1 MKILPPSFRTRRR
14 GFSLVEVTLALGI
27 AAFGIT
33 TIMSLLPHG
42 VNNVRTAGEITA
54 ASRISQ
60 HILGALDQAQAA
72 ASRQALRYYFDAYA
86 VPVDPA
92 GRSKDSIAFVAEV
105 GAPVSDVQI
114 PGNTGS
120 HDAFLRRV
128 TMKLKQTAA
137 ADFDFTQADPASYK
151 LYSYVV
157 ASTGNVSTG
166 SGK

>member
-1 MKILPPSFRTRRR
+1 MKIRPSALRTRRH

-60 HILGALDQAQAA
+60 HILGSLDQSQSSATQ
-72 ASRQALRYYFDAYA
+72 QNQRYYFNAYA

-92 GRSKDSIAFVAEV
+92 GRSKNDIAFVAEV
-105 GAPVSDVQI
+105 ATPTTDVLL
-114 PGNTGS
+114 PGSTEVN
-120 HDAFLRRV
+120 DAFLRRV
-128 TMKLKQTAA
+128 TVKLKQTPA
-137 ADFDFTQADPASYK
+137 ADFDFTQAQPTSYK

-157 ASTGNVSTG
+157 ARTG
-166 SGK
+166 K